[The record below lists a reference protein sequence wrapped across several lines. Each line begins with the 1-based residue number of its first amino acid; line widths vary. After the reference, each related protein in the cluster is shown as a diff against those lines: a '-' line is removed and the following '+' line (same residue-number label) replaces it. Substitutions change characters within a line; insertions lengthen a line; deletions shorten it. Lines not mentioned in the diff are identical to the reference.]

1 MPRKTNENPLGLEP
15 FEGEA
20 VTELGI
26 EIPGAGG
33 GFRDSLDVDMTLID
47 MLKGCTKGDTIYAV
61 FQLSKKK
68 VHMDPAKNHDG
79 WRRVDIFDV
88 DGVAIIEAEMAA
100 DAIQEQRERV
110 QLLKEQAQGIQRLG
124 TEEEPPQEGE

>member
-1 MPRKTNENPLGLEP
+1 MTPRKTLENPLGLDP
-15 FEGEA
+15 YEGEA

-33 GFRDSLDVDMTLID
+33 GFRESLAVDMTLVD

-61 FQLSKKK
+61 LQLVKKK
-68 VHMDPAKNHDG
+68 VHMDPAKDHDG

-88 DGVAIIEAEMAA
+88 DGVAIIEAAA
-100 DAIQEQRERV
+100 AVDVISAQRERV
-110 QLLKEQAQGIQRLG
+110 QLLKEQAQGIQRFPEG
-124 TEEEPPQEGE
+124 TE